1 MEPMR
6 RLLVGCSLVGLLAAA
21 CGSSGSAGANGTS
34 SPGASGQPSTSFAL
48 QVASSDLYA
57 GAPQRVQVGVFGS
70 TDQGVQLLTGGSVS
84 LSLVSADG
92 GDPITGTA
100 AYVPA
105 PGTPDAKTASLT
117 APSDARGVYQL
128 DNVTFPSAGQWQA
141 QLSFTPSGQQ
151 VDLTDAFTVADT
163 PALPAPGQK
172 AMATDNLTM
181 ASKGVSPQ
189 AIDSRAQDGA
199 PVPDAELHQTT
210 IADAIAAGRPALVLF
225 ATPVYC
231 QSQFCGP
238 STDALEQLAKTG
250 PKNADYIHVEIWHD
264 YQKNEVNKAAADWL
278 LRNGDL
284 TEPWLYLIG
293 PDGKIV
299 DRWSPLFDPAEV
311 LRELDQVAR

>member
-1 MEPMR
+1 MR
-6 RLLVGCSLVGLLAAA
+6 RLVVACSLVALLATA
-21 CGSSGSAGANGTS
+21 CNSGSSTDGAGGAAPNG
-34 SPGASGQPSTSFAL
+34 SGQASTSFAL
-48 QVASSDLYA
+48 QMATSDLYA
-57 GAPQRVQVGVFGS
+57 GTSQRVEVGVFGS
-70 TDQGVQLLTGGSVS
+70 TDQGVQLLTGGSIP

-100 AYVPA
+100 TYVPA
-105 PGTPDAKTASLT
+105 PGTPSPKTASLT

-128 DNVTFPSAGQWQA
+128 EDVTFPSAGLWQA
-141 QLSFTPSGQQ
+141 ALSFTAGDQPI
-151 VDLTDAFTVADT
+151 DLTAAFTVADA
-163 PALPAPGQK
+163 PALPAPGDK
-172 AMATDNLTM
+172 ALKTENLTM
-181 ASKGVSPQ
+181 SSKGASPE

-199 PVPDAELHQTT
+199 PVPDPVLHQTT

-231 QSQFCGP
+231 TSQFCGP
-238 STDALEQLAKTG
+238 TTDALQQLAKTG

-264 YQKNEVNKAAADWL
+264 HQKNEINQAAADWL

-299 DRWSPLFDPAEV
+299 DRWSPLFDPTEV
-311 LRELDQVAR
+311 LHELDQVAR